1 MESLEQRILK
11 KRDLCVDSEIHGV
24 MVDNMGYLI
33 KDTTKEER
41 ARIVAESLGNLSASC
56 DGCSTGIIEMYQ
68 PYIDGLKELRD
79 VNMEFHARYVS
90 GHELPEREN
99 CLGGIGSEL

>member
-1 MESLEQRILK
+1 MYNG
-11 KRDLCVDSEIHGV
+11 EIHGV
-24 MVDNMGYLI
+24 MVERMGYLI

-41 ARIVAESLGNLSASC
+41 AKIVAESLGNISASC

-68 PYIDGLKELRD
+68 PYIEGLKELKD

-90 GHELPEREN
+90 GHEQPEREN
-99 CLGGIGSEL
+99 CLSGTGAVR